1 MIRVIVFLLAL
12 AAAAFGISWLLDRPG
27 EVTILWLG
35 DRIETSVFVALG
47 VVVLAC
53 VAFTIL
59 WSLFAFVFRVPS
71 LVSLAR
77 RARKHARGRDA
88 LSRGMIAVGAGD
100 LRAARR
106 AAQET
111 ARAIPHEP
119 MGLLLRAQ
127 VAQMEGDR
135 SAAESAFAEM
145 ASKDSTRLLG
155 LRGLHVEAH
164 RRGDA
169 EAAHRYAQ
177 EAHRVAPL
185 PWAGEAIVAHHA
197 VQTQWR
203 DALGVVESNA
213 KAKIIDA
220 ATANRQRAVLETAI
234 ALENEFVDSDGA
246 LKNARAAAKRAPDLV
261 PAVALAARLLSRRG
275 DFRAA
280 SKLVE
285 RAWDDGPHPELAAAY
300 LAIRPG
306 DSNADRFARAT
317 ALARRMPDHPESHM
331 LVAEA
336 ALAARDFSR
345 AREAMRTLVSEEA
358 RPTTR
363 QCLMM
368 ADIEETENGET
379 GLLREW
385 LARASR
391 APRDP
396 TWVADG
402 VTSVRWA
409 PASPVTG
416 KLDAFRWQTPREEL
430 GAVAREPQTAP
441 VSVELPK
448 PPLALP
454 VEPEPQ
460 EKGTATIDALD
471 PEDRPDVPR
480 PVVVADASTGG
491 RSDVNPTP
499 AGTGLLAAEPLPA
512 PPEPARTQTLSAQA
526 AQAPQPVVFPLAAPP
541 DDPGPRPSGSPYS
554 GGFRG

>member
-1 MIRVIVFLLAL
+1 MIRIILFLLLL
-12 AAAAFGISWLLDRPG
+12 AAAAFGVSWLLDRPG

-35 DRIETSVFVALG
+35 QRIETSVFVALG
-47 VVVLAC
+47 VVLLAC
-53 VAFTIL
+53 VGFTIL
-59 WSLFAFVFRVPS
+59 WSLFAFVFRVPG
-71 LVSLAR
+71 LVGLAR
-77 RARKHARGRDA
+77 RARKQARGRDA

-100 LRAARR
+100 VRAARK
-106 AAQET
+106 AAHET

-135 SAAESAFAEM
+135 AGAESAFAEM
-145 ASKDSTRLLG
+145 AGKHSTRLLG
-155 LRGLHVEAH
+155 LRGLHVEAN

-169 EAAHRYAQ
+169 EAAYRYAQ

-185 PWAGEAIVAHHA
+185 PWAGDAIVVHHA
-197 VQTQWR
+197 AQGEWR
-203 DALGVVESNA
+203 EALAVVESNA
-213 KAKIIDA
+213 KAKTIDV
-220 ATANRQRAVLETAI
+220 ATARRQRAVLETAI
-234 ALENEFVDSDGA
+234 AQDSEFVDPDGA
-246 LKNARAAAKRAPDLV
+246 LKSARSAVKRAPDLV

-280 SKLVE
+280 SKMVE

-317 ALARRMPDHPESHM
+317 ALARRMPDHPESRM

-336 ALAARDFSR
+336 ALAMRDFSR
-345 AREAMRTLVSEEA
+345 AREAMRALVADDA

-368 ADIEETENGET
+368 ADIEETENGES

-396 TWVADG
+396 TWLADG
-402 VTSVRWA
+402 VTSLRWA

-416 KLDAFRWQTPREEL
+416 RLDAFRWDTPREEL
-430 GAVAREPQTAP
+430 GAPPPEPATAP

-448 PPLALP
+448 PAPVLPAEPPPPAIEVAGSGDPPDEALP
-454 VEPEPQ
+454 PATDDARTVEPSAAKPEP
-460 EKGTATIDALD
+460 
-471 PEDRPDVPR
+471 P
-480 PVVVADASTGG
+480 
-491 RSDVNPTP
+491 
-499 AGTGLLAAEPLPA
+499 AAEAPKDDVPA
-512 PPEPARTQTLSAQA
+512 PPVSRPRS
-526 AQAPQPVVFPLAAPP
+526 PQPVVFPLSAAP
-541 DDPGPRPSGSPYS
+541 DDPGPRPSGAPYS
-554 GGFRG
+554 GGFHS